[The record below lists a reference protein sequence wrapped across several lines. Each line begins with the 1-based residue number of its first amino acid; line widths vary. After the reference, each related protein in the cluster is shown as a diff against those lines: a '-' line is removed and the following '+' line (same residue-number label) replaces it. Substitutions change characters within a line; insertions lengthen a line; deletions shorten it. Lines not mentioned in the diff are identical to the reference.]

1 MVNYQLGKV
10 YKIIGNGLLYVGST
24 TKLLCQRFS
33 EHRYSYKSW
42 LNCKGNYMSSFKC
55 LIDPTCYIE
64 LLELCPCDGNDELRI
79 CENKWIQELNC
90 VNQNNAVVIKTKTI
104 TKKKQEL
111 NNSEAISK
119 QKQEYN
125 QENIKETSKKNQELN
140 NSEAV
145 SKQKQKYKQENIE
158 EIIKKKS
165 NKFSYKCDVCNY
177 TTTRDSQ
184 RKRHEMTPKHKLLIK
199 QKSNEY
205 NTNIY
210 ECGKR
215 YAFASGLYLHEKT
228 CTHLKNK
235 SPEGYTN
242 QIIMKLLK
250 DNEEMKQIIIE
261 QNKKQSQIFMQQQ
274 QQQTQIIIQQ
284 QQQQQHIIEMLLKIY
299 IGNIQDNT

>member
-33 EHRYSYKSW
+33 EHRRSYKSW
-42 LNCKGNYMSSFKC
+42 LNYKGNYMSSFKC

-90 VNQNNAVVIKTKTI
+90 VNQNNAVVIKTKAI
-104 TKKKQEL
+104 TKKNQEL
-111 NNSEAISK
+111 NNYKSTF
-119 QKQEYN
+119 N
-125 QENIKETSKKNQELN
+125 KNQELN

-165 NKFSYKCDVCNY
+165 NKFSYKCDVCKY

-199 QKSNEY
+199 QKSNES
-205 NTNIY
+205 NTNIC

-274 QQQTQIIIQQ
+274 QQQTQIIMMQ